1 MSEQARA
8 DLLLHT
14 GNQRGAA
21 DPGLSAWVAA
31 NAGSGKT
38 SVLVDR
44 VTRLLLA
51 GTRPGGI
58 LCLTFTKA
66 AAAEMA
72 IRLNKRL
79 AAWALL
85 PEDKLRDAL
94 TDLLSRP
101 ANAAD
106 LDIARRLFARTLE
119 APGGLRLQT
128 VHAFCEALLKR
139 FPVEAGVPPHFNVAD
154 DARAAALLHAARE
167 TVLRQASQDAA
178 LNDALLFLAE
188 RLSDGRFADLLKA
201 LLNKRRD
208 LALWLEAE
216 GGAEGAIAALAQEL
230 DLPAGVSRDG
240 MLQAHRRGLAWDD
253 LRRAVAAL
261 AQGGKKDTDLA
272 AILAPCLEQNLP
284 PDLLADQW
292 LPAFFTA
299 KGEPTK
305 TLAYKESLKLAP
317 DADDVLKA
325 EQQRL
330 MLLRDRLNA
339 LAILEASAAL
349 LRIGEQLLAAY
360 AAAKRRE
367 GLLDY
372 DDLILRSRDLLV
384 EPTRVAWVMF
394 KLDQGIDHILVDE
407 AQDTSPDQ
415 WRVIEALAEDFFT
428 GAGARPG
435 LRTVFA
441 VGDVK
446 QSIYSFQG
454 ARPKTFLA
462 MRDHFRRAAE
472 AAEASFRVLPLQMSF
487 RSTPAVLRLVDEVF
501 AVAEAKGGVVE
512 PDDTLL
518 HRARRAEAPGRVDLW
533 PALAPPALEQ
543 PEAWDAPLDYIGADD
558 PRITLARR
566 IAAQVKG
573 WLGRE
578 WLPGQGRMLTAG
590 DVMILVRRRNAFFD
604 AMVREL
610 KLAGVPVAGAD
621 RMQLAEQMAVLDL
634 LALGHFCVLP
644 DDDLTLATVLKGPL
658 FNFSEEDLFALCHE
672 RPATLW
678 RNLRER
684 ADEQLHWRRALD
696 ELGGLLLRADRAP
709 PFAFYAELL
718 GAGGGRRRL
727 LARLGREADEPIDEF
742 LAACI
747 HFEREEPPSLQGFLA
762 WFDDHAGE
770 IKRDLEQGRDEVRVL
785 TVHGA
790 KGLEAPVVI
799 LPDTCDLPVARED
812 EGLLWRE
819 AGARDQPEARPALFW
834 PPRKEFD
841 VPLSAALRQARQ
853 LAQREEYRRLL
864 YVALTRAQDRL
875 IVAGYLNGRTVKS
888 GPAPES
894 WYSLVQ
900 TAFDRLPDVQAV
912 DLPWGDVAQ
921 RFENAGQ
928 DAEKPKPRAADRPVL
943 PLPAWSQA
951 LPPAEPVP
959 ALPLA
964 PSRPAR
970 EPAPPPSPALPR
982 NRAGLQRGRLVHRL
996 LQSLPDLPAAEQEAA
1011 ASRFLAHPGHD
1022 LTPEMQAE
1030 LRREVL
1036 AVLAHPAFAPVFSAE
1051 ARVEAPLAGM
1061 VGEQIVVG
1069 RVDRLIVMPDQVL
1082 VLDYKTDRPPP
1093 AEAAATDP
1101 AYLRQMALYTELLRG
1116 IFPQHEIVAALL
1128 WTHAPALM
1136 PLPPALLAASLHRDS
1151 PRATPNPSLLP

>member
-72 IRLNKRL
+72 LRLNKRL

-85 PEDKLRDAL
+85 PEAKLRDAL
-94 TDLLSRP
+94 EKLLGQRP
-101 ANAAD
+101 AAAD

-139 FPVEAGVPPHFNVAD
+139 FPVEAGVPPHFSVAD
-154 DARAAALLHAARE
+154 DARAAALLNAARE
-167 TVLRQASQDAA
+167 TVLRQAGQDAA

-188 RLSDGRFADLLKA
+188 RLSDSRFADLLKA
-201 LLNKRRD
+201 LLGKRRD

-216 GGAEGAIAALAQEL
+216 GGAAGAIAALAQEL
-230 DLPAGVSRDG
+230 DLPAGASRDA
-240 MLQAHRRGLAWDD
+240 MLAAHRHGLAWDD

-261 AQGGKKDTDLA
+261 AQGGKKDTELA
-272 AILAPCLEQNLP
+272 AILAPCLEQDLP
-284 PDLLADQW
+284 PDLLANQW

-317 DADDVLKA
+317 DADEVLKA

-330 MLLRDRLNA
+330 MLLRERLNA

-349 LRIGEQLLAAY
+349 LRIGEQLLTAY

-472 AAEASFRVLPLQMSF
+472 AAEANFRVLPLQMSF

-501 AVAEAKGGVVE
+501 AGQEARGGVVE
-512 PDDTLL
+512 ADEILL
-518 HRARRAEAPGRVDLW
+518 HRASRAEAPGRVEIW

-566 IAAQVKG
+566 IAAQVKD

-578 WLPGQGRMLTAG
+578 WLPGQGRALTAG
-590 DVMILVRRRNAFFD
+590 DVMILVRSRNAFFD

-610 KLAGVPVAGAD
+610 KLAGVPLAGAD

-634 LALGHFCVLP
+634 LALGRFCVLP

-672 RPATLW
+672 RPDTLW
-678 RNLRER
+678 RNLRSQ
-684 ADEQLHWRRALD
+684 ADTQPHWRRALD

-727 LARLGREADEPIDEF
+727 LERLGQEADEPIDEF

-747 HFEREEPPSLQGFLA
+747 SFERDEPPSLQGFLA

-770 IKRDLEQGRDEVRVL
+770 IKRDLEQGRDEVRVM

-799 LPDTCDLPVARED
+799 LPDTCDLPRED

-819 AGARDQPEARPALFW
+819 AGARDQPAARPALFW

-853 LAQREEYRRLL
+853 AAQREEYRRLL
-864 YVALTRAQDRL
+864 YVALTRAKDRL
-875 IVAGYLNGRTVKS
+875 IVAGYLNGKTVKS

-900 TAFDRLPDVQAV
+900 AAFDRLPDVREV
-912 DLPWGDVAQ
+912 TLPWGEAAR

-928 DAEKPKPRAADRPVL
+928 DAEKPESRDADRPPS
-943 PLPAWSQA
+943 PLPAWSRA

-982 NRAGLQRGRLVHRL
+982 NRAGLLRGRLVHRL
-996 LQSLPDLPAAEQEAA
+996 LQSLPELPTAEHAA
-1011 ASRFLAHPGHD
+1011 AAARFLAHPGHGLTLD
-1022 LTPEMQAE
+1022 LQAE
-1030 LRREVL
+1030 LCREVL
-1036 AVLAHPAFAPVFSAE
+1036 AVLTHPAFAPVFSAE

-1069 RVDRLIVMPDQVL
+1069 RVDRLIVMTDHVL

-1116 IFPQHEIVAALL
+1116 IFPQHEIAAALL
-1128 WTHAPALM
+1128 WTHTPLLM
-1136 PLPPALLAASLHRDS
+1136 PLPQALLAASLHRDS
-1151 PRATPNPSLLP
+1151 PRAAPDPSLQP